1 MRPTLTVPAAILLT
15 LALAYPLLAA
25 QETADISLGGGLVAR
40 LRDRGAFASLEERVA
55 NVEQR
60 IVEIVS
66 YKDTQHPQV
75 SVKQKSNLWTVYAWE
90 IPVVSVY
97 PAEAKVNNIS
107 EKQLAQMWA
116 RNLQQQLPKATPC
129 SKLPPEQL
137 GYGKT
142 PAATVTVST
151 KPAAT
156 GVAAKP
162 AAASAPVA
170 AKPAVTA
177 PAAVTVA
184 AKPAPVSR
192 PAAARGGENGAILLI
207 VDAMRQ
213 ARELNDEEWAAR
225 KENMARETYAG
236 LAGYLGASASPIAPV
251 AVPAKPVSPV
261 APVATPT
268 PAAPVAQ
275 PTPATPPVAAPKPAP
290 VTAPAPPKPA
300 TVTAPAAPKPAAA
313 VTAPAAAS
321 SGSAYAKVPQ
331 KNRIRAKFAA
341 AKPAYDSLVETD
353 PEAAKGI
360 SELLSASRQD
370 FSYGRFDEAEQKV
383 DAALAAL
390 GVVFKE

>member
-1 MRPTLTVPAAILLT
+1 MRPILTVPAAILLT
-15 LALAYPLLAA
+15 LAAALPLLAA

-40 LRDRGAFASLEERVA
+40 LRDRGAFASLQERVA

-97 PAEAKVNNIS
+97 PAEARVNNIS

-137 GYGKT
+137 GYGKK

-151 KPAAT
+151 KPVAT
-156 GVAAKP
+156 AP
-162 AAASAPVA
+162 AA

-177 PAAVTVA
+177 PAAVA
-184 AKPAPVSR
+184 ARPAPAGSR
-192 PAAARGGENGAILLI
+192 PAAARGGEAGAILLI

-225 KENMARETYAG
+225 KETMARETYAG
-236 LAGYLGASASPIAPV
+236 LAGYLGSAASPISPV
-251 AVPAKPVSPV
+251 AVPAIPTAPANPV
-261 APVATPT
+261 APVAKPV

-275 PTPATPPVAAPKPAP
+275 PAPAAAPVAAPKPA
-290 VTAPAPPKPA
+290 
-300 TVTAPAAPKPAAA
+300 TVTVPAAPKPAAA
-313 VTAPAAAS
+313 VSAPAAAS
-321 SGSAYAKVPQ
+321 SSSAYAKVPQ

-341 AKPAYDSLVETD
+341 AKPAYDSLVQTD
-353 PEAAKGI
+353 PGAAKAV
-360 SELLSASRQD
+360 SEMLAASRQD